1 MFDILERTIHL
12 LHQVR
17 HFENKKG
24 KMITLGQYTETR
36 TIPICTITLTIEYE
50 KMCMYVT
57 HIDKMME

>member
-1 MFDILERTIHL
+1 M
-12 LHQVR
+12 R

-24 KMITLGQYTETR
+24 KMITLGQHTETR